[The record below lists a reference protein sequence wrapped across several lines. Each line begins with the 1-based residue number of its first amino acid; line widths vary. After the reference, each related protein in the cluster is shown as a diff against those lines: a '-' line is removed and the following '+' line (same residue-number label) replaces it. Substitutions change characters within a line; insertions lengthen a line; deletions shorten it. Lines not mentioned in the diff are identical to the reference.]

1 MDRPCYELLQNNV
14 PTAMMKLTLNS
25 WPPGTEQI
33 VRHNILAEYIQ
44 DTAAKTGVNEVA
56 QYNTKVEHVSKE
68 GDHWK
73 VQTSTLQPGKLEK
86 INKDWVSTQPLCI
99 SMTRD

>member
-1 MDRPCYELLQNNV
+1 MPRPCYELLSNNI
-14 PTAMMKLTLNS
+14 PTGLMKMTLNS

-44 DTAAKTGVNEVA
+44 DTAAKTGVDEVA

-73 VQTSTLQPGKLEK
+73 VRTSTLDGDKVEK
-86 INKDWVSTQPLCI
+86 ITRDWVIYFTI
-99 SMTRD
+99 TR